1 MIIPE
6 IREQLA
12 RMEDDI
18 VVFGNPSFDN
28 SIIGIAFDNRVIYPY
43 EKMIMELVEDDLIDP
58 LDAEEFIQYNTLR
71 TIPYMGD
78 KAPIIEFEI
87 Y

>member
-18 VVFGNPSFDN
+18 VVFDNPSFDN
-28 SIIGIAFDNRVIYPY
+28 SIIGITFDDRVIYSY

-58 LDAEEFIQYNTLR
+58 CAAEDLIQHKILSK
-71 TIPYMGD
+71 IPYMKD
-78 KAPIIEFEI
+78 KAPVIKFDI